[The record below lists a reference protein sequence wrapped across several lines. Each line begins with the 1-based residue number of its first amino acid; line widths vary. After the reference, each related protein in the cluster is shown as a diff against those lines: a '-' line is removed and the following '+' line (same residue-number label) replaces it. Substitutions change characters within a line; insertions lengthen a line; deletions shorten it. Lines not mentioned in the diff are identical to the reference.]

1 MPITRMNHFTVLCD
15 DLALTVKFYTELLG
29 LREGPRPPIG
39 VPGRAPTR
47 GTVLFK
53 AGIQIARFLNPDP

>member
-39 VPGRAPTR
+39 VPGRAPAR
-47 GTVLFK
+47 GRVHV
-53 AGIQIARFLNPDP
+53 